1 MTGPATSSCRHVIVC
16 AQQNRFLGKKCG
28 LRSALSLPGH
38 VRHRPTVKGAFQ
50 VRIREE
56 LAQRSGAW
64 SPAAARKCA
73 CKPSG
78 RSPIEV
84 TVGDLPDHQWFRS
97 VYTLLAPIRTVLRKT
112 VRNHK
117 SNVVK
122 VHARGTERGVAR
134 RFHGH
139 GLNFTTIRTV
149 RGPSASW

>member
-1 MTGPATSSCRHVIVC
+1 MTGPATSSCRHVVVS

-28 LRSALSLPGH
+28 LRSSLAAGSCAASP
-38 VRHRPTVKGAFQ
+38 GAFR

-122 VHARGTERGVAR
+122 VHARGTARGVAR